1 MIKLYDCTPAPSP
14 RRTRIFLA
22 EKGIEYENIQ
32 VDLGKQEQLS
42 PEFRKINPGCTV
54 PALIT
59 EDGQT
64 LTENAGIAAYLE
76 AVYPE
81 PPLLGTTPSE
91 KANIASWNWRVEM
104 LGLMSCAE
112 ALRNSSPRMK
122 DRALT
127 GPKNVAQIPALAER
141 GLMKL
146 GWFMKTLNRQLSAH
160 EFVAGDSYSV
170 ADITATVTVDFAA
183 WVKVF
188 PEDDHTALKAWH
200 ERMKARASYSA

>member
-1 MIKLYDCTPAPSP
+1 MIKLYDFTPAPSP

-22 EKGIEYENIQ
+22 EKGLDYENIQ
-32 VDLGKQEQLS
+32 VDFGKQEQLS

-54 PALIT
+54 PVLIT

-76 AVYPE
+76 AAYPE
-81 PPLLGTTPSE
+81 PSLLGTTPTE

-104 LGLMSCAE
+104 MGLMSCAE

-127 GPKNVAQIPALAER
+127 GPKNVAQIPELAKR

-146 GWFMKTLNRQLSAH
+146 GWFMKTLNRQLSAN
-160 EFVAGDSYSV
+160 EFVAGDNYSV
-170 ADITATVTVDFAA
+170 ADITATVTVDFAT

-188 PEDDHTALKAWH
+188 PGDDHTALKAWH
-200 ERMKARASYSA
+200 ERMKARPSY